1 MTEGA
6 QPDTGA
12 QWHGADYAQIV
23 TTKGWKS
30 ADDVLKSY
38 GDLEKHVG
46 APADRLI
53 RIPDAAKIDDAFR
66 ADVFKR
72 IGYTPTALPKGPAKP
87 EDYGLTVPEGIDGA
101 YAQAVATEAHRLGI
115 PVEHMKAL
123 AEFNNKFAADAMAKA
138 KTDEDKAVGERH
150 KAVEAKLAER
160 FGDKYAA
167 TKELMTREALRIGF
181 TPESLEAFERSLALG
196 GEGDLGLFRGVL
208 ADIAD
213 LRREA
218 PLHKNN
224 GGGAMTADAARQA
237 LTAKRTDSAWVT
249 KALTRGTPE
258 AEENIRLN
266 MLASGVQPNED
277 DVRRRAS
284 GLAPSG
290 T

>member
-1 MTEGA
+1 MANEGA

-23 TTKGWKS
+23 ATKGWKS

-53 RIPDAAKIDDAFR
+53 RIPDAAKIDDTFR

-72 IGYTPTALPKGPAKP
+72 IGYTPEGAPGNP
-87 EDYGLTVPEGIDGA
+87 EDYGLTVPDGMDGE
-101 YAQAVATEAHRLGI
+101 YAKAIAAEAHRLGV
-115 PVEHMKAL
+115 PAKYLKGL
-123 AEFNNKFAADAMAKA
+123 AEFNNKYAVDMAQKAKA
-138 KTDEDKAVGERH
+138 GEDQAVTDRH
-150 KAVEAKLAER
+150 KAVEAKLRER
-160 FGDKYAA
+160 FGDKYEA

-181 TPESLEAFERSLALG
+181 TAESLEALERSLALG

-237 LTAKRTDSAWVT
+237 LTAKRADSAWVT

-284 GLAPSG
+284 GLAPAG

>member
-1 MTEGA
+1 MANESA
-6 QPDTGA
+6 QPDMGA

-23 TTKGWKS
+23 ATKGWKS

-53 RIPDAAKIDDAFR
+53 RIPDAAKIDDTFR

-72 IGYTPTALPKGPAKP
+72 IGYTPEGAPGKP
-87 EDYGLTVPEGIDGA
+87 EDYGLTVPEGMDGE
-101 YAQAVATEAHRLGI
+101 YAKAIAAEAHRLGV
-115 PVEHMKAL
+115 PAKYLKGL
-123 AEFNNKFAADAMAKA
+123 AEFNNKYAVDMAQKAKA
-138 KTDEDKAVGERH
+138 AEDEAVTGRH
-150 KAVEAKLAER
+150 KAVESKLRER
-160 FGDKYAA
+160 FGDKYDA

-181 TPESLEAFERSLALG
+181 TAETLEAFERGLALG

-208 ADIAD
+208 ADIAE

-218 PLHKNN
+218 PLHQQQ
-224 GGGAMTADAARQA
+224 GGGGVMTPEVARSTLA
-237 LTAKRTDSAWVT
+237 AKRADSAWAA

-266 MLASGVQPNED
+266 MIASGAAVNEE
-277 DVRRRAS
+277 DVRRIAS
-284 GLAPSG
+284 GRGPAG
-290 T
+290 A

>member
-6 QPDTGA
+6 QPNQGA

-23 TTKGWKS
+23 ATKGWKS

-53 RIPDAAKIDDAFR
+53 RIPDAAKIDDTFR
-66 ADVFKR
+66 AEVFKR
-72 IGYTPTALPKGPAKP
+72 IGYTPEGVPGKP
-87 EDYGLTVPEGIDGA
+87 EDYGLTVPEGMDGE
-101 YAQAVATEAHRLGI
+101 YAKAIAAEAHRLGV
-115 PVEHMKAL
+115 PAKYLKGL

-138 KTDEDKAVGERH
+138 KTDEDKAVEERH
-150 KAVEAKLAER
+150 KAVEAKLKER
-160 FGDKYAA
+160 FGDKYDA

-181 TPESLEAFERSLALG
+181 TAESLEALERSLALG

-237 LTAKRTDSAWVT
+237 LTAKRADSAWVT

-284 GLAPSG
+284 GLAPAG

>member
-6 QPDTGA
+6 QPNQGA

-23 TTKGWKS
+23 ATKGWKS

-53 RIPDAAKIDDAFR
+53 RIPDAAKIDDTFR
-66 ADVFKR
+66 AEVFKR
-72 IGYTPTALPKGPAKP
+72 IGYTPEGVPGKP
-87 EDYGLTVPEGIDGA
+87 EDYGLTVPEGMDGE
-101 YAQAVATEAHRLGI
+101 YAKAIAAEAHRLGV
-115 PVEHMKAL
+115 PAKYLKGL

-138 KTDEDKAVGERH
+138 KTDEDKAVEERH
-150 KAVEAKLAER
+150 KAVEAKLKER
-160 FGDKYAA
+160 FGDKYDA

-181 TPESLEAFERSLALG
+181 TAESLEALERSLALG

-208 ADIAD
+208 ADIAE

-237 LTAKRTDSAWVT
+237 LAAKRADSAWVT

-284 GLAPSG
+284 GLAPAG

>member
-1 MTEGA
+1 MANESA

-23 TTKGWKS
+23 ATKGWKS

-53 RIPDAAKIDDAFR
+53 RIPDAAKIDDTFR

-72 IGYTPTALPKGPAKP
+72 IGYTPEGAPGKP
-87 EDYGLTVPEGIDGA
+87 EDYGLTVPEGMDGE
-101 YAQAVATEAHRLGI
+101 YAKAIAAEAHRLGV
-115 PVEHMKAL
+115 PAKYLKGL
-123 AEFNNKFAADAMAKA
+123 AEFNNKYAVDMAQKAKA
-138 KTDEDKAVGERH
+138 AEDEAVTDRH
-150 KAVEAKLAER
+150 KAVDAKLRER